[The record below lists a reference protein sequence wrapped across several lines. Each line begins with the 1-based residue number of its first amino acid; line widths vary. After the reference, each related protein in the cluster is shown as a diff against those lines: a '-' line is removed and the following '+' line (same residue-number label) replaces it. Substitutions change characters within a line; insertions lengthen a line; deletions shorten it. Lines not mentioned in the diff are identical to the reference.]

1 MIRSKRRNK
10 WFPLVVI
17 IIASNAMERKG
28 GREPPAGSGNPREGV
43 VQQLKMGIREVLF
56 ELGDGSVCSPYIVV
70 NTKHGV
76 IALYVLIGKADLI

>member
-1 MIRSKRRNK
+1 
-10 WFPLVVI
+10 
-17 IIASNAMERKG
+17 MERKGG

-56 ELGDGSVCSPYIVV
+56 ELGDGSACSPYIVV

-76 IALYVLIGKADLI
+76 IAFYVAESKADLI